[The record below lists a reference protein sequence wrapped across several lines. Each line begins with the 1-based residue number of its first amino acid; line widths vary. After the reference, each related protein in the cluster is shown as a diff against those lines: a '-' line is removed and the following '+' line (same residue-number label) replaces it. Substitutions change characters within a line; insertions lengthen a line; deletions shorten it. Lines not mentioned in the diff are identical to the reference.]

1 MAATTNRSATAVV
14 IVGFLSLAVAFSTR
28 ATLGLV
34 MPFWQ
39 AELGWS
45 ASFISGVAA
54 SALVVMALTA
64 PLAGLLVDRVGARAA
79 LAAGLGLVAT
89 GAAMVASTSSP
100 IVFAIGFGGF
110 AAIGFGIVA
119 LHTVS
124 TAIAMVYERNRGLAT
139 GIATSGSTAGQLLVV
154 PLVAFLLTTLSWR
167 WSFGGLAVMAALGMV
182 FVLVMLPRP
191 AMSGAGRRGSSASN
205 LKMLLQS
212 PVYHLLF
219 WSFMLC
225 GFTTGG
231 VIETHLLPFSSFC
244 GFPPLP
250 SATAYGVLSAVN
262 LGGMILAGYLSDRV
276 NKVFLLAAIY
286 ALRAATFV
294 ILIMLPDL
302 SIEWLFIFAIAFG
315 LVDYST
321 VPVTAGLV
329 ASNLGVKVMGLA
341 MGLLSGGHAL
351 GAAAGAFAGG
361 YLFDGLG
368 NYATVWFVAAAL
380 SALAAVLA
388 ISVPRGSVVLR
399 EAA

>member
-1 MAATTNRSATAVV
+1 MSATSNRSATVVV
-14 IVGFLSLAVAFSTR
+14 IVGFLALAVAFSTR

-34 MPFWQ
+34 MPVWQ

-54 SALVVMALTA
+54 SALIVMAMTA
-64 PLAGLLVDRVGARAA
+64 PMAGLLVDRVGARAA
-79 LAAGLGLVAT
+79 LSTGLALIAV
-89 GAAMVASTSSP
+89 GAATVAYTSSP
-100 IVFAIGFGGF
+100 IVFAIGFGGI
-110 AAIGFGIVA
+110 AAIGYGIVA

-124 TAIAMVYERNRGLAT
+124 TAVALVYERNRGLAT
-139 GIATSGSTAGQLLVV
+139 GVATSGSTAGQLLVV

-167 WSFGGLAVMAALGMV
+167 WSFGGLAMMAAIGALA
-182 FVLVMLPRP
+182 VLIMLPRP
-191 AMSGAGRRGSSASN
+191 AASGTGRQGSSLSN
-205 LKMLLQS
+205 LRMLARS

-276 NKVFLLAAIY
+276 DKVFLLAAIY

-302 SIEWLFIFAIAFG
+302 TIEWLFLFAIAFG
-315 LVDYST
+315 VVDYST

-329 ASNLGVKVMGLA
+329 ASRLGVKVMGLA

-351 GAAAGAFAGG
+351 GAAAGAFVGG
-361 YLFDGLG
+361 YLFDGFG
-368 NYATVWFVAAAL
+368 NYGTVWYMAAAL

-388 ISVPRGSVVLR
+388 ISVPRGTVGLS

>member
-1 MAATTNRSATAVV
+1 MTATSNRSASVVV
-14 IVGFLSLAVAFSTR
+14 IVGFLALAVAFSTR

-34 MPFWQ
+34 MSVWQ

-64 PLAGLLVDRVGARAA
+64 PVAGLLVDRVGVRASLSTG
-79 LAAGLGLVAT
+79 LALVAL
-89 GAAMVASTSSP
+89 GASIVAATSNP
-100 IVFAIGFGGF
+100 VFFAIGFGGI

-124 TAIAMVYERNRGLAT
+124 TAVAMVFDRNRGLAT
-139 GIATSGSTAGQLLVV
+139 GIATSGSTAGQLLIV
-154 PLVAFLLTTLSWR
+154 PLVAFLLTALSWR
-167 WSFGGLAVMAALGMV
+167 WSFGGLAAMAAIGALA
-182 FVLVMLPRP
+182 VLIILPKP
-191 AMSGAGRRGSSASN
+191 ALTGTSRRGSSLGS
-205 LKMLLQS
+205 LKMLSRS

-219 WSFMLC
+219 WSFVLC

-231 VIETHLLPFSSFC
+231 VIETHLLPFASFC

-250 SATAYGVLSAVN
+250 SATAYGLLSAVN

-276 NKVFLLAAIY
+276 DKVFLLASIY

-302 SIEWLFIFAIAFG
+302 TIEWLFIFAVMFG
-315 LVDYST
+315 VVDYST

-329 ASNLGVKVMGLA
+329 ASHLGLKVMGLA

-351 GAAAGAFAGG
+351 GAAAGAFVGG
-361 YLFDGLG
+361 YLFDGFGSYGHL
-368 NYATVWFVAAAL
+368 WFTASAL
-380 SALAAVLA
+380 SAVAAMFA
-388 ISVPRGSVVLR
+388 ICVPRVTGGVAK
-399 EAA
+399 AA

>member
-1 MAATTNRSATAVV
+1 M
-14 IVGFLSLAVAFSTR
+14 VGFLALAVAFSTR

-34 MPFWQ
+34 MPVWQ

-45 ASFISGVAA
+45 ASFVSGVAA
-54 SALVVMALTA
+54 SALIVMALSA
-64 PLAGLLVDRVGARAA
+64 PMAGVLVDRFGARVTLSTGLMLVAVGAAA
-79 LAAGLGLVAT
+79 VT
-89 GAAMVASTSSP
+89 TTSNP
-100 IVFAIGFGGF
+100 IVFAIGFGGI

-124 TAIAMVYERNRGLAT
+124 TAVAMVYERNRGLAT
-139 GIATSGSTAGQLLVV
+139 GVATSGSTAGQLLVV

-167 WSFGGLAVMAALGMV
+167 WSFGGLAVMAAIGALV
-182 FVLVMLPRP
+182 VLVILPRP
-191 AMSGAGRRGSSASN
+191 AASGAGRRGSSLSS
-205 LKMLLQS
+205 LKMLARS

-219 WSFMLC
+219 WSFMIC

-276 NKVFLLAAIY
+276 DKVFLLVSIY
-286 ALRAATFV
+286 ALRALTFV
-294 ILIMLPDL
+294 ILILLPDL
-302 SIEWLFIFAIAFG
+302 TIEWLFVFAIAFG
-315 LVDYST
+315 VVDYST

-329 ASNLGVKVMGLA
+329 ASRLGVKVMGLA

-351 GAAAGAFAGG
+351 GAAAGAFIGG
-361 YLFDGLG
+361 NLFDGLG
-368 NYATVWFVAAAL
+368 DYQAVWVMAAAL
-380 SALAAVLA
+380 SMFAAVLA
-388 ISVPRGSVVLR
+388 ISVPRRAVELR

>member
-1 MAATTNRSATAVV
+1 MAATTNRSETAVV
-14 IVGFLSLAVAFSTR
+14 IIGFLSLAVAFSTR

-45 ASFISGVAA
+45 ASFVSGVAA

-64 PLAGLLVDRVGARAA
+64 PLAGVLVDRVGARAA

-89 GAAMVASTSSP
+89 GAAMVASTSNP

-182 FVLVMLPRP
+182 LVLVMLPKT
-191 AMSGAGRRGSSASN
+191 AVSGAGRRGSSASN
-205 LKMLLQS
+205 LRMLLHS
-212 PVYHLLF
+212 PVYNLLF

-380 SALAAVLA
+380 SAFAAVLA